1 MIRTAE
7 PVSYNL
13 VDTSLKEIVYAK
25 VISALRNDENETYT
39 LNIKEWVEIPY
50 TENVPDG
57 NGNMSLQ
64 QFVKIQ
70 EVRNIQRVMSFEN
83 ADALTN
89 ALDQMFQI
97 NETGAA
103 KRKKYTLLGHLIIN
117 NQENVRNVSWELI

>member
-13 VDTSLKEIVYAK
+13 VDISLKEIVYAK

-57 NGNMSLQ
+57 NGGTVSQ
-64 QFVKIQ
+64 SFVNVKEIR
-70 EVRNIQRVMSFEN
+70 VIQRTMTFAE
-83 ADALTN
+83 ADQLT
-89 ALDQMFQI
+89 AYLDSVFTI
-97 NETGAA
+97 NEQGSSR
-103 KRKKYTLLGHLIIN
+103 RKKYTLLGHLVIN
-117 NQENVRNVSWELI
+117 NQENVRNVSWELV

>member
-57 NGNMSLQ
+57 NGGTVPQN
-64 QFVKIQ
+64 FV
-70 EVRNIQRVMSFEN
+70 NIKEIRVTQRTMTFAE
-83 ADALTN
+83 ADQLTSY
-89 ALDQMFQI
+89 LDSVFTI
-97 NETGAA
+97 NEQGSSR
-103 KRKKYTLLGHLIIN
+103 RKKYTLLGHLVIN
-117 NQENVRNVSWELI
+117 NQENVRNVSWELV